1 MNLCDINILKP
12 LLKRHG
18 FTFSKGLGQNFL
30 CEESV
35 PVAIAE
41 GAGLFKDVCAIEVG
55 PGVGA
60 LTVELCKRA
69 HKVIAIELDKRLP
82 DLLKETVADYDNF
95 SLVEGDILK
104 VNIPEICKAFEGKKA
119 VACANLPYYITT
131 PAITTLIE
139 SKCFNTITVMVQREV
154 ARRICAKP
162 ATSDYGAFTLFINY
176 HAEASIVTEVDRD
189 CFIPAPNVDS
199 TVVRLDIKDLPPVNC
214 DKSKLFKLIH
224 AAFAQRRK
232 TLLNCLWFA
241 YKDKFDKPQIEEII
255 QKAGFSSTVRGEQ
268 LSLSDYEH
276 LLYVLENYNK

>member
-1 MNLCDINILKP
+1 MNLCDINTLKP

-30 CEESV
+30 CEESI

-41 GAGLFKDVCAIEVG
+41 GAGVDKDTCVIEVG

-60 LTVELCKRA
+60 LTKELLVRA
-69 HKVIAIELDKRLP
+69 DRVTAIELDKRLP
-82 DLLKETVADYDNF
+82 ALLQETVGDFDNF

-104 VNIPEICKAFEGKKA
+104 VNLPEICSRFNGKKT

-131 PAITTLIE
+131 PAITALIE
-139 SKCFNTITVMVQREV
+139 CGCFESITVMVQREV

-162 ATSDYGAFTLFINY
+162 ATSDYGAFTVYINY
-176 HAEASIVTEVDRD
+176 HAEASVVTEVDRE

-199 TVVRLDIKDLPPVNC
+199 TVVRLDIRKAPPVSS
-214 DKSKLFKLIH
+214 DKKELFKLVK

-232 TLLNCLWFA
+232 TLVNCLSFA
-241 YKDKFDKPQIEEII
+241 YKDKISKSDLEDILLSMGLSKN
-255 QKAGFSSTVRGEQ
+255 VRGEE
-268 LSLSDYEH
+268 LSLAEYAE
-276 LLYVLENYNK
+276 LLTKLP

>member
-1 MNLCDINILKP
+1 MNLCDINVLKP

-18 FTFSKGLGQNFL
+18 FTFSKSLGQNFL
-30 CEESV
+30 CNEEV

-41 GAGLFKDVCAIEVG
+41 GAGVDNNTCVIEVG

-69 HKVIAIELDKRLP
+69 DKVISIELDKRLP
-82 DLLKETVADYDNF
+82 DLLKETVADYSNF

-104 VNIPEICKAFEGKKA
+104 VNLPEICKSFNGKNT

-139 SKCFNTITVMVQREV
+139 SKCFKTITVMVQREV

-162 ATSDYGAFTLFINY
+162 GTSDYGAFTLFINY
-176 HAEASIVTEVDRD
+176 YASASVVTEVDRE
-189 CFIPAPNVDS
+189 CFVPSPNVDS
-199 TVVRLDIKDLPPVNC
+199 TVVRLDILDCPPVGCN
-214 DKSKLFKLIH
+214 KEKLFKLIH

-232 TLLNCLWFA
+232 TLLNCLSFA
-241 YKDKFDKPQIEEII
+241 YKNDFSKNEIEAII
-255 QKAGFSSTVRGEQ
+255 CRAGFENTIRGEQ
-268 LSLSDYEH
+268 LSLNDYSN
-276 LLYVLENYNK
+276 LLYIMDNFR

>member
-1 MNLCDINILKP
+1 MNLCDINTLKP

-41 GAGLFKDVCAIEVG
+41 GAGVDKDTCVIEVG

-60 LTVELCKRA
+60 LTKELLVRA
-69 HKVIAIELDKRLP
+69 DRVTAIELDKRLP
-82 DLLKETVADYDNF
+82 ALLKETVGDFDNF
-95 SLVEGDILK
+95 DLVEGDILK
-104 VNIPEICKAFEGKKA
+104 VNLKEICAAFESKRV

-131 PAITTLIE
+131 PAISTLIE
-139 SKCFNTITVMVQREV
+139 SGCFESITVMVQREV

-162 ATSDYGAFTLFINY
+162 GTSDYGAFTPYIDY
-176 HAEASIVTEVDRD
+176 HATASVVCEVDRE

-199 TVVRLDIKDLPPVNC
+199 TVVRLDIRKTPPV
-214 DKSKLFKLIH
+214 DVDEKALFKLIK

-232 TLLNCLWFA
+232 TLVNCLSFA
-241 YKDKFDKPQIEEII
+241 YKDKISKSELEEILVSMDLS
-255 QKAGFSSTVRGEQ
+255 KNVRGEE
-268 LSLSDYEH
+268 LSLIKYAE
-276 LLYVLENYNK
+276 LLTKLP

>member
-1 MNLCDINILKP
+1 MEGMMNLCDINTLKP

-30 CEESV
+30 CEESI

-41 GAGLFKDVCAIEVG
+41 GAGVDKDTCVIEVG

-60 LTVELCKRA
+60 LTKELLVRA
-69 HKVIAIELDKRLP
+69 DRVTAIELDKRLP
-82 DLLKETVADYDNF
+82 ALLRETVGDFDNF

-104 VNIPEICKAFEGKKA
+104 VNLPEICSSFNGKKT

-131 PAITTLIE
+131 PAITALIE
-139 SKCFNTITVMVQREV
+139 CGCFESITVMVQREV

-162 ATSDYGAFTLFINY
+162 ATSDYGAFTVYINY
-176 HAEASIVTEVDRD
+176 HAEASVVTEVDRE

-199 TVVRLDIKDLPPVNC
+199 TVVRLDIRKTPPVSS
-214 DKSKLFKLIH
+214 DKKELFRLVK

-232 TLLNCLWFA
+232 TLVNCLSFA
-241 YKDKFDKPQIEEII
+241 YKDRISKSELEDILLSMGLSKN
-255 QKAGFSSTVRGEQ
+255 VRGEE
-268 LSLSDYEH
+268 LSLAEYAE
-276 LLYVLENYNK
+276 LLTKLP

>member
-1 MNLCDINILKP
+1 MNLCDINTLKP

-30 CEESV
+30 CEESI

-41 GAGLFKDVCAIEVG
+41 GAGVDKDTCVIEVG

-60 LTVELCKRA
+60 LTKELLVRA
-69 HKVIAIELDKRLP
+69 DRVTAIELDKRLP
-82 DLLKETVADYDNF
+82 ALLQETVGDFDNF

-104 VNIPEICKAFEGKKA
+104 VNLPEICSRFNGKKT

-131 PAITTLIE
+131 PAITALIE
-139 SKCFNTITVMVQREV
+139 CGCFESITVMVQREV

-162 ATSDYGAFTLFINY
+162 ATSDYGAFTVYINY
-176 HAEASIVTEVDRD
+176 HAEASVVTEVDRE

-199 TVVRLDIKDLPPVNC
+199 TVVRLDIRKDPPVSS
-214 DKSKLFKLIH
+214 DKKALFKLIK

-232 TLLNCLWFA
+232 TLVNCLSFA
-241 YKDKFDKPQIEEII
+241 YKDKVSKSELEDILLSMGLSKN
-255 QKAGFSSTVRGEQ
+255 VRGEE
-268 LSLSDYEH
+268 LSLEEYAE
-276 LLYVLENYNK
+276 LLTKLP